1 MNLDEHG
8 IDDKTIQ
15 GVMRH
20 SEQRTTVNIYIKSNE
35 EAQAEA
41 LNKLHQKV
49 VSINKARK
57 TA

>member
-1 MNLDEHG
+1 
-8 IDDKTIQ
+8 
-15 GVMRH
+15 MRH